1 MPKQYGMLIDLERCI
16 GCHTCTIACKVENGT
31 PAEVNWHR
39 VLTIGGPHLDS
50 PAGVYPN
57 LSMAY
62 LPVPCMHCQNAP
74 CQSVCP
80 AAAIT
85 KRADGIILID
95 KEKCIGCQYCVW
107 ACPYGVPQ
115 FNAAA
120 GIVEKCTLCAQRIDQ
135 GQQPFC
141 VDACVWGARIFGDLN
156 DPNSEVS
163 KAIAERRG
171 EPLLANQGTKPS
183 VYYAP
188 VHGGPAIA

>member
-31 PAEVNWHR
+31 PTEVNWHR

-50 PAGVYPN
+50 PAGVWPN

-85 KRADGIILID
+85 ISAPADSF
-95 KEKCIGCQYCVW
+95 
-107 ACPYGVPQ
+107 P
-115 FNAAA
+115 AATFRVA
-120 GIVEKCTLCAQRIDQ
+120 YTVCTM
-135 GQQPFC
+135 
-141 VDACVWGARIFGDLN
+141 
-156 DPNSEVS
+156 
-163 KAIAERRG
+163 
-171 EPLLANQGTKPS
+171 
-183 VYYAP
+183 
-188 VHGGPAIA
+188 